1 MQETREKR
9 TRLTRAERRETL
21 LDAGLGLFSGTGY
34 GAVSI
39 GEVASAAGVTKPVI
53 YEHFESKADLYVA
66 LLEREAA
73 SLSQTLLEGFDPS
86 ADLRERLRTLSGDAV
101 RYATRNPA
109 AVGLLLQEPLG
120 DAKVAAAHQSVRA
133 TARATTAT
141 LIRSDPAFEASPG
154 LSKRASAELH
164 AEMQVAMLERLLRWA
179 IDHPRTSAKALSD
192 FFADLLWDGLG
203 H

>member
-1 MQETREKR
+1 MQGAREKR
-9 TRLTRAERRETL
+9 TRLTKAERRETL
-21 LDAGLGLFSGTGY
+21 LDAGLELFSRAGY
-34 GAVSI
+34 GTVSI

-73 SLSQTLLEGFDPS
+73 RLSQVLLEGLDMS
-86 ADLRERLRTLSGDAV
+86 ADLKERLRALANDAV

-120 DAKVAAAHQSVRA
+120 DPKVAAVHESVRA
-133 TARATTAT
+133 TARATTAAA
-141 LIRSDPAFEASPG
+141 IRTDPVFEASPG
-154 LSKRASAELH
+154 LSRRASSELH

-179 IDHPRTSAKALSD
+179 IDHRSASRKALAD
-192 FFADLLWDGLG
+192 FFVDLLWDGLG

>member
-1 MQETREKR
+1 MQDEGKKR
-9 TRLTRAERRETL
+9 TRLGKAERRETL
-21 LDAGLGLFSGTGY
+21 LDAGLELFSGAGY

-39 GEVASAAGVTKPVI
+39 GELASAAGVTKPVI
-53 YEHFESKADLYVA
+53 YEHFDSKADLYVA
-66 LLEREAA
+66 LLEREAGR
-73 SLSQTLLEGFDPS
+73 LSQVLLEGLDMGV
-86 ADLRERLRTLSGDAV
+86 DLKERLRTLADDAV

-120 DAKVAAAHQSVRA
+120 DAKVAAAHRSVRA
-133 TARATTAT
+133 AARATTAAAILT
-141 LIRSDPAFEASPG
+141 DPAFEASPG
-154 LSKRASAELH
+154 LSKRASADLH

-179 IDHPRTSAKALSD
+179 IDHPKTSAKALSG